1 MEKEKVLI
9 VGGYGT
15 VGTVVSEIL
24 SKSELIIPVIAGRN
38 EAKAKELAGKL
49 NTEWRTVDINIEDSI
64 LAAFAD
70 VKVVINCFSGP
81 FTNAPL
87 LLAELCAKNG
97 INYLD
102 VAGSYEYAERV
113 LTLNDLAKQN
123 HTTLITALGA
133 NPGLPGITLMSA
145 KNDFDE
151 MYSGRI
157 VFVLGVGFKGI
168 SVSSLQEL
176 KYMFDVKPL
185 VWDKTQWITPKVIS
199 TKEYV
204 GKPFEQKVY
213 LGVSLTRDILV
224 IPELTGLKELSFWSG
239 SQSTSQGLA
248 LVVGLKYGFAKNEKR
263 AKLLLNFLMKLGQT
277 KNATGDT
284 LLAITVTGKKNGEK
298 LKRVTEIYCEENYA
312 TALAPA
318 LVCQQIVE
326 KKILQ
331 HGAFV
336 APQVVPSID
345 FMEKLKKYPV
355 NYSVKDEKI

>member
-1 MEKEKVLI
+1 MEKERVLV

-15 VGTVVSEIL
+15 VGTVVSKIL
-24 SKSELIIPVIAGRN
+24 SKSDLIIPVIAGRN
-38 EAKAKELAGKL
+38 EAKAKALAGKL
-49 NTEWRTVDINIEDSI
+49 NAEWRTVDINKEDSI
-64 LAAFAD
+64 LAAFAN

-102 VAGSYEYAERV
+102 VSGSYEYAERV

-123 HTTLITALGA
+123 NATLITALGA
-133 NPGLPGITLMSA
+133 NPGLPGIALMSA

-151 MYSGRI
+151 MDSGRI
-157 VFVLGVGFKGI
+157 VFVLGAGFKGI

-176 KYMFDVKPL
+176 KYMFEVKPL

-199 TKEYV
+199 IKEYV

-248 LVVGLKYGFAKNEKR
+248 LILGLKYGFAKNEKR
-263 AKLLLNFLMKLGQT
+263 AKMLLKLLMKLGQ

-284 LLAITVTGKKNGEK
+284 LLSITITGKKNGEK
-298 LKRVTEIYCEENYA
+298 IKRTIEIYCEENYA
-312 TALAPA
+312 TAIAPA
-318 LVCQQIVE
+318 LVCQQIIE
-326 KKILQ
+326 KKIAER
-331 HGAFV
+331 GAFV

-345 FMEKLKKYPV
+345 FMERLKKYPV

>member
-1 MEKEKVLI
+1 MEKERVLI

-24 SKSELIIPVIAGRN
+24 SKSELIIRVIAGRN
-38 EAKAKELAGKL
+38 ETKAKELAGKL
-49 NTEWRTVDINIEDSI
+49 KAEWRAVDINKEDSI
-64 LAAFAD
+64 LAAFAN

-123 HTTLITALGA
+123 HATLITALGA
-133 NPGLPGITLMSA
+133 NPGLPGIALMSA

-151 MYSGRI
+151 MDSGRI
-157 VFVLGVGFKGI
+157 VFVLGAGFKGI

-176 KYMFDVKPL
+176 KYMFEVKPL
-185 VWDKTQWITPKVIS
+185 VWDKTQWITPTVIS
-199 TKEYV
+199 IKEYV

-248 LVVGLKYGFAKNEKR
+248 LILGLKYGFAKNEKR
-263 AKLLLNFLMKLGQT
+263 AKMLLKLLMKLGQ

-284 LLAITVTGKKNGEK
+284 LLSITITGKKNGEK
-298 LKRVTEIYCEENYA
+298 IKRTIEIYCEENYA
-312 TALAPA
+312 TAIAPA

-326 KKILQ
+326 KKITE

-336 APQVVPSID
+336 APQVVPSSD
-345 FMEKLKKYPV
+345 FMERLKTYLV
-355 NYSVKDEKI
+355 NYSVKNEKL

>member
-1 MEKEKVLI
+1 MEKERVLI

-24 SKSELIIPVIAGRN
+24 SKNEHIIPVIAGRN

-49 NTEWRTVDINIEDSI
+49 NAEWRTVDINKEDSI
-64 LAAFAD
+64 LTAFEN
-70 VKVVINCFSGP
+70 VNIVINCFSGP
-81 FTNAPL
+81 FTNSPL
-87 LLAELCAKNG
+87 QLAELCAKHG
-97 INYLD
+97 IHYLD
-102 VAGSYEYAERV
+102 VAGSYEFAERV
-113 LTLNDLAKQN
+113 LTLNEIAKKN
-123 HTTLITALGA
+123 KSTLITALGA
-133 NPGLPGITLMSA
+133 NPGLPGIALMSA
-145 KNDFDE
+145 KKDFDE
-151 MYSGRI
+151 MDSGRI
-157 VFVLGVGFKGI
+157 VFVLGAGFKGI

-185 VWDKTQWITPKVIS
+185 VWEKTQWITPKVIS
-199 TKEYV
+199 IKEYV

-239 SQSTSQGLA
+239 SQSTIQGLA
-248 LVVGLKYGFAKNEKR
+248 LILGLKYGFAKNEKR
-263 AKLLLNFLMKLGQT
+263 AKMLLKFLMKLGQ

-284 LLAITVTGKKNGEK
+284 LLSITINGKKNGEK
-298 LKRVTEIYCEENYA
+298 KKRIIEIYCEENYA
-312 TALAPA
+312 TAIAPA

-326 KKILQ
+326 KKITE

-345 FMEKLKKYPV
+345 FMERLKKYPV
-355 NYSVKDEKI
+355 NYSVKDEKN